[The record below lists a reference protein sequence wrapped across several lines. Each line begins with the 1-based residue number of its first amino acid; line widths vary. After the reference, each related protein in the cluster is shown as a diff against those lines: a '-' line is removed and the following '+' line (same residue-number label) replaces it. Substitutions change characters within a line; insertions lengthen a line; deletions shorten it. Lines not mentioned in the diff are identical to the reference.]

1 MRKAFFTLIELL
13 VVISVIAILAGLI
26 LPAVQSSLNQSRKTK
41 CINNL
46 RQIYIALSSYVD
58 TNRGRL
64 PISGGK
70 NIGDNPNDP
79 LGLPNL
85 IGTDVKSVFECPGDS
100 VPRSDCGGTTYFNY
114 HGSSYEW
121 NYLFDGY
128 HIEKIR
134 YELATVKYL
143 APIIGDAASFHGT
156 LGKNYLYLDGRV
168 TRQLEDT
175 NQ

>member
-1 MRKAFFTLIELL
+1 MKKMFFTLIELL

-26 LPAVQSSLNQSRKTK
+26 LPAVQNSLNQSRKTK

-46 RQIYIALSSYVD
+46 KQIYVALTSYVD

-64 PISGGK
+64 PSSGNK
-70 NIGDNPNDP
+70 NIGDDPDDP

-85 IGTDVKSVFECPGDS
+85 IGTDIKTVFECPGDS
-100 VPRSDCGGTTYFNY
+100 KPNYEGKTHFNRY
-114 HGSSYEW
+114 GSSYEW
-121 NYLFDGY
+121 NYFFDGY

-134 YELATVKYL
+134 YEIANVRYL

-168 TRQLEDT
+168 TRHLEDT
-175 NQ
+175 GN